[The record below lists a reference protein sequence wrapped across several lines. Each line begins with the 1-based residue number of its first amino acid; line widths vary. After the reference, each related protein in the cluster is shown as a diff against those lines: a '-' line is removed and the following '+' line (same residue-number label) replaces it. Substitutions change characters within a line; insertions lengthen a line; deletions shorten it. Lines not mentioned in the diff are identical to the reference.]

1 MSSEQRVPLQV
12 DVSLV
17 GFDEDEGEEN
27 WPFRELAGILLCLY
41 QHRCVPTVQM
51 QCKLLRGTVQHRKM
65 STGRQPLTSWS
76 I

>member
-1 MSSEQRVPLQV
+1 MPSEQRVPLRV
-12 DVSLV
+12 KVSLG
-17 GFDEDEGEEN
+17 GFDEDKGEEN
-27 WPFRELAGILLCLY
+27 GSFRELAGSLLCLY
-41 QHRCVPTVQM
+41 QHRCVQTVQM